1 MMTLRKTPD
10 GDVATAQPQ
19 YDARELIGEG
29 ATATITLDGQ
39 IYTLRITRMGK
50 LILTK

>member
-1 MMTLRKTPD
+1 MMTLRKSPD
-10 GDVATAQPQ
+10 GDAATAQPQ

-39 IYTLRITRMGK
+39 IYTLPIRVMRRV
-50 LILTK
+50 